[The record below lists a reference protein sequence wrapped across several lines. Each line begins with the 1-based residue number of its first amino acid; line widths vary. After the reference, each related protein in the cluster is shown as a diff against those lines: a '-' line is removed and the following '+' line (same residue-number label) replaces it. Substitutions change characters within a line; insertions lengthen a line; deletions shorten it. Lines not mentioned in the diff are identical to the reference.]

1 MVSYS
6 FVYLNGSESTLKL
19 SCSIAKLR
27 ASSVLVAISWRSWNA
42 EGAIQSTAQCS
53 ISLFSF
59 SISFPVTVSPRNNGI
74 APRPRLTSSNA
85 SQLISFPPR
94 VLYLKEWYRNT
105 CRGRILYSEL
115 HSWWW
120 WNSIY
125 SQEEKQDTESSLP
138 GKKANKTRSSLDSRR
153 FHSLRGMSLSIRAQD
168 RNCALVHRGMK
179 RHHPDS
185 WDPGRESVTRSH
197 H

>member
-6 FVYLNGSESTLKL
+6 FVYLNESESTLKL

-105 CRGRILYSEL
+105 CRGTWTDLGLPTKKGCYFLAISNFGKSLIHRQYSTL
-115 HSWWW
+115 GLTVKLFSG
-120 WNSIY
+120 
-125 SQEEKQDTESSLP
+125 L
-138 GKKANKTRSSLDSRR
+138 
-153 FHSLRGMSLSIRAQD
+153 
-168 RNCALVHRGMK
+168 
-179 RHHPDS
+179 
-185 WDPGRESVTRSH
+185 
-197 H
+197 